1 MTENSCL
8 VSGLYFKRSGL
19 IERSSNVRSSNVGP
33 GCWAKKNESSIDNQ
47 FRKDPDSGKRSSF
60 SHFLVHNGPKHFGP
74 SQVRGQ
80 NYWSCTKFVD
90 KINDKLPNE
99 KLTIHRSPRW
109 QKSYH
114 RQLDQVEGSVTW
126 FFNFWTHKRSLSRG
140 RTQNQVLDPLPSSG
154 TLHEDN
160 RKRCCC
166 IRHKNFWCSSII
178 FLIFDRLF

>member
-1 MTENSCL
+1 M
-8 VSGLYFKRSGL
+8 SGLRTFFNCPDIFWQVPMSLLDPAAGPRKMSQASTTSLERIL
-19 IERSSNVRSSNVGP
+19 IQARDHRFV
-33 GCWAKKNESSIDNQ
+33 I
-47 FRKDPDSGKRSSF
+47 
-60 SHFLVHNGPKHFGP
+60 FGP
-74 SQVRGQ
+74 QWTESDTFWTYLGTWPR
-80 NYWSCTKFVD
+80 TKILIWTEFVD

-99 KLTIHRSPRW
+99 RLTIHRSPRW

-178 FLIFDRLF
+178 FLVFDRLF

>member
-1 MTENSCL
+1 MSGVPMLDPAAGPRKMSQASTTSLERILIQARDHRL
-8 VSGLYFKRSGL
+8 VTF
-19 IERSSNVRSSNVGP
+19 
-33 GCWAKKNESSIDNQ
+33 WSIMD
-47 FRKDPDSGKRSSF
+47 RKILD
-60 SHFLVHNGPKHFGP
+60 
-74 SQVRGQ
+74 QVSDWGQ
-80 NYWSCTKFVD
+80 IYWSWTEFVD

-126 FFNFWTHKRSLSRG
+126 IFNFWTPKRSLSRG